1 MFDFSRI
8 KFISVDKITGAKV
21 GEYSNTSTITSA
33 DNDVVDYKVEIPPIY
48 YKVALEGNTWKTWL
62 SWDYKIGYELHP
74 AFIYNGKVCK
84 RRLGAFEG
92 YIDADNRLRSIPF
105 VQPTTSK
112 TIDQFRTAAKNRTP
126 NAGTYYGLKN
136 GYDYG
141 LLGLLFA
148 LKYGNLNS
156 QSSLSQG
163 ITNLNFGTDNHSQNT
178 GHTLSLGSQS
188 DGEVTLT
195 TLENG
200 ATFQEGQT
208 VTYPFRFL
216 WIENLWGNVWEFLD
230 GFLKTA
236 EGVYFDIENNVTT
249 PANMKEFYPRA
260 DVTDNTYGYIKS
272 TDKRIPWGL
281 IPEYSFNGSS
291 STYLTD
297 YTWVNT
303 GTRVALSGANWHNG
317 VLAGLFALYLYY
329 DPSISNRDLGSRLAS
344 YIEI

>member
-21 GEYSNTSTITSA
+21 GEYSNTSTITST
-33 DNDVVDYKVEIPPIY
+33 DNGVVDYKVEIPPIY

-92 YIDADNRLRSIPF
+92 YVDNDNRLRSIPF

-163 ITNLNFGTDNHSQNT
+163 ITNLNSGTGNHSQNT

-200 ATFQEGQT
+200 ATGPTE
-208 VTYPFRFL
+208 TYPFRFL

-236 EGVYFDIENNVTT
+236 EGIYFDIENDVAT

-260 DVTDNTYGYIKS
+260 DVTGSPGGYIKS

-303 GTRVALSGANWHNG
+303 GTKIARSGAAWHDG
-317 VLAGLFALYLYY
+317 LHAGLFALDLNSH
-329 DPSISNRDLGSRLAS
+329 PSNSARSVGSRLAS

>member
-8 KFISVDKITGAKV
+8 KFISVNKITGAKV

-33 DNDVVDYKVEIPPIY
+33 DNNVVDYKVEIPPIY

-74 AFIYNGKVCK
+74 AFIYNRKVCK

-92 YIDADNRLRSIPF
+92 YVDIYNRLRSIPF

-126 NAGTYYGLKN
+126 NAGIYYGLKT

-163 ITNLNFGTDNHSQNT
+163 ITNLNSGTDNHSQNT

-200 ATFQEGQT
+200 ATFQTGQT

-260 DVTDNTYGYIKS
+260 DVTAYTSGYIKS

-297 YTWVNT
+297 YTWVIP
-303 GTRVALSGANWHNG
+303 GTRVALSSAHWSDG
-317 VLAGLFALYLYY
+317 LPAGLFTLALYNT
-329 DPSISNRDLGSRLAS
+329 PSHSDRYIGSRLAS

>member
-48 YKVALEGNTWKTWL
+48 YKTALDGNKWKHYL

-74 AFIYNGKVCK
+74 AFIHNGKVCM
-84 RRLGAFEG
+84 RRLGAFEAS
-92 YIDADNRLRSIPF
+92 IDVDNRLRSIPF
-105 VQPTTSK
+105 VQPTTEK
-112 TIDQFRTAAKNRTP
+112 TIDEFRTAAKNRTP

-163 ITNLNFGTDNHSQNT
+163 ITNLNSGTVNHSQNT
-178 GHTLSLGSQS
+178 GHTLSLGSNS
-188 DGEVTLT
+188 DGQVELT

-200 ATFQEGQT
+200 ATFQSGQT
-208 VTYPFRFL
+208 ATHPFRFL
-216 WIENLWGNVWEFLD
+216 WMENLWGNVWEFLD
-230 GFLKTA
+230 GFIKTA
-236 EGVYFDIENNVTT
+236 DGLHFDEENNN
-249 PANMKEFYPRA
+249 ANPSAMKEFYPRE
-260 DVTDNTYGYIKS
+260 DVTEYKFGYADKA
-272 TDKRIPWGL
+272 DKRIGWG
-281 IPEYSFNGSS
+281 IVPEYSFNGSS

-297 YTWVNT
+297 YLWLNT
-303 GTRVALSGANWHNG
+303 GTRVALSGATWNSG
-317 VLAGLFALYLYY
+317 SPAGLFALFLFYLLSYSARY
-329 DPSISNRDLGSRLAS
+329 LGTRLAS
-344 YIEI
+344 YVEI

>member
-21 GEYSNTSTITSA
+21 GEYTDTSTITSV

-92 YIDADNRLRSIPF
+92 YVDIDNRLRSIPF
-105 VQPTTSK
+105 VQPTTLK

-163 ITNLNFGTDNHSQNT
+163 ITNLDSGTGNHSQNT

-188 DGEVTLT
+188 DGEVILT
-195 TLENG
+195 PLENG
-200 ATFQEGQT
+200 ATGPTE
-208 VTYPFRFL
+208 TYPFRFL

-236 EGVYFDIENNVTT
+236 EGVYFDIENDVAT

-260 DVTDNTYGYIKS
+260 DVTAYTSGYIKS

-303 GTRVALSGANWHNG
+303 GTRIARSSAPWSAGLP
-317 VLAGLFALYLYY
+317 AGLFLLNLIYA
-329 DPSISNRDLGSRLAS
+329 PSYSFRSVGSRLAS

>member
-1 MFDFSRI
+1 
-8 KFISVDKITGAKV
+8 
-21 GEYSNTSTITSA
+21 
-33 DNDVVDYKVEIPPIY
+33 
-48 YKVALEGNTWKTWL
+48 VALEGNTWKTWL

-92 YIDADNRLRSIPF
+92 YVDIDNRLRSIPF

-163 ITNLNFGTDNHSQNT
+163 ITNLNSGTDNHSQNT

-200 ATFQEGQT
+200 ATFQTGQT

-236 EGVYFDIENNVTT
+236 EGVYFDIENDVAT
-249 PANMKEFYPRA
+249 PANMKEFYPRT
-260 DVTDNTYGYIKS
+260 DVTTYTYGYIKS
-272 TDKRIPWGL
+272 TDKRISWGL

-291 STYLTD
+291 STYLSD

-303 GTRVALSGANWHNG
+303 GTRIARSSAYWDHGLQ
-317 VLAGLFALYLYY
+317 AGLFALSLAGA
-329 DPSISNRDLGSRLAS
+329 PSGSGRGFGSRLAS

>member
-21 GEYSNTSTITSA
+21 GEYSDTSTITSA

-48 YKVALEGNTWKTWL
+48 YKTALEGNTWKTWL

-74 AFIYNGKVCK
+74 AFIHNGKVCK
-84 RRLGAFEG
+84 RRLGAFEAS
-92 YIDADNRLRSIPF
+92 IDVDDRLRSIPF
-105 VQPTTSK
+105 VQPTTEK
-112 TIDQFRTAAKNRTP
+112 TIDEFRTAAKNRTP
-126 NAGTYYGLKN
+126 ATGITYGLKN

-156 QSSLSQG
+156 QSTLSVG
-163 ITNLNFGTDNHSQNT
+163 ITNLESGTANHSQNT
-178 GHTLSLGSQS
+178 GHTLSLGSNS
-188 DGEVTLT
+188 DGQVELT

-200 ATFQEGQT
+200 ATFQSGEIAT
-208 VTYPFRFL
+208 HPFRFL
-216 WIENLWGNVWEFLD
+216 WMENLWGNVWEFLD
-230 GFLKTA
+230 GFIKTA
-236 EGVYFDIENNVTT
+236 DGLHFDEENNN
-249 PANMKEFYPRA
+249 ANPSAMKEFYPRE
-260 DVTDNTYGYIKS
+260 DVTDHTYGYIKS

-297 YTWVNT
+297 STWVNT
-303 GTRVALSGANWHNG
+303 GTKIARSGAKWLDG
-317 VLAGLFALYLYY
+317 LRAGLFALSLTGT
-329 DPSISNRDLGSRLAS
+329 PSDSRRYVGSRLAS

>member
-8 KFISVDKITGAKV
+8 KFISVNKITGAKV

-92 YIDADNRLRSIPF
+92 YVDIDNRLRSIPF
-105 VQPTTSK
+105 VQPTTLK
-112 TIDQFRTAAKNRTP
+112 TIDWFRTAAKNRTP

-156 QSSLSQG
+156 QSSLSRG
-163 ITNLNFGTDNHSQNT
+163 ITNLNSGTGNHSQNT

-200 ATFQEGQT
+200 ATFQTGQT
-208 VTYPFRFL
+208 ATYPFRFL

-236 EGVYFDIENNVTT
+236 EGIYFDIENDVAT

-260 DVTDNTYGYIKS
+260 DVTANTGGYIKS

-291 STYLTD
+291 STYFTD
-297 YTWVNT
+297 CTWVNT
-303 GTRVALSGANWHNG
+303 GTCIALSGAFWG
-317 VLAGLFALYLYY
+317 RGTAAGLFTLNLNTA
-329 DPSISNRDLGSRLAS
+329 PSVSARNIGSRLAS

>member
-92 YIDADNRLRSIPF
+92 YVDIDNRLRSIPF
-105 VQPTTSK
+105 VQPTTLK

-163 ITNLNFGTDNHSQNT
+163 ITNLNSGTVNHSQNT

-200 ATFQEGQT
+200 ATFQTGQT

-260 DVTDNTYGYIKS
+260 DVTVYTYGYIKS

-303 GTRVALSGANWHNG
+303 GARVALSGARWHYG
-317 VLAGLFALYLYY
+317 LLAGLFALSLSAA
-329 DPSISNRDLGSRLAS
+329 PSYSDRRIGSRLAS

>member
-8 KFISVDKITGAKV
+8 KFISVNKITGAKV

-92 YIDADNRLRSIPF
+92 YVDIDNRLRSIPF

-112 TIDQFRTAAKNRTP
+112 TIDWFRTAAKNRTP

-163 ITNLNFGTDNHSQNT
+163 ITNLNDGTGNHSQNT

-188 DGEVTLT
+188 DGQVILS

-200 ATFQEGQT
+200 ATFQTGQT
-208 VTYPFRFL
+208 ATYPFRFL

-236 EGVYFDIENNVTT
+236 EGIYFDIENNVTT

-260 DVTDNTYGYIKS
+260 DVTAYTEGYIKS

-297 YTWVNT
+297 YTGVYA
-303 GTRVALSGANWHNG
+303 GTCIARSGAGWHEG
-317 VLAGLFALYLYY
+317 LMAGLFAMSV
-329 DPSISNRDLGSRLAS
+329 DAAPSGSHRTIGSRLAS

>member
-21 GEYSNTSTITSA
+21 GEYSDTSTITST

-92 YIDADNRLRSIPF
+92 YVDIDNRLRSIPF

-126 NAGTYYGLKN
+126 NAGIYYGLKN

-156 QSSLSQG
+156 QSTLSQG
-163 ITNLNFGTDNHSQNT
+163 ITNLDSGTGNHSQNT

-188 DGEVTLT
+188 DGQVILS

-200 ATFQEGQT
+200 ATGPTE
-208 VTYPFRFL
+208 TYPFRFL
-216 WIENLWGNVWEFLD
+216 WIENLWGNVGEFLD

-260 DVTDNTYGYIKS
+260 DVTVPAYGYIKS
-272 TDKRIPWGL
+272 TDKRISWGL

-291 STYLTD
+291 STYLAD

-303 GTRVALSGANWHNG
+303 GTKIARSSAAWDYGLR
-317 VLAGLFALYLYY
+317 AGLFTLSLYAA
-329 DPSISNRDLGSRLAS
+329 PSYSYRSIGSRLAS